1 MKNINLKFLNYKKIL
16 ELIPNSFVFFKK
28 YTKFFKNVD
37 FKLIINKKVITL
49 IISSIFFLFVLFLSI
64 PGLYDLGR
72 VQKVLTEA
80 INKEINLDI
89 SLTPDIEYR
98 IFPQPYFHVKD
109 AKIFNNNKSGVNSEI
124 AEIKNLKIY
133 IKISN
138 FFNKDNI
145 HIKKIGISDANFFI
159 KNDTIK
165 FIRLFFTQKFPQKN
179 LFIKKSKLFFNDDE
193 DKTLFI
199 YTINKSNFQ
208 NLTKN
213 KSQKF
218 VSNGEF
224 FNLPAKFE
232 WEKNTD
238 SKSIILK
245 LNLSKISVSFLNKI
259 EIKNGKYEYENNL
272 RVLTNEFKTKYN
284 FEENSIKLY
293 SNSSFIKNIPLT
305 YNGSINI
312 KPFYFDI
319 NFKPKK
325 FDLSYFLKN
334 TNFFNELFLNKILIH
349 ENLNGLINIKS
360 ENLVKAKV
368 FEKIDL
374 FINFKEGSLSL
385 DNTSLSSK
393 KIGDIVI
400 EEGNFVE
407 NENSIFLLGKI
418 LFKVNNLKEF
428 QKYFLIPK
436 NLRKDFKEIEINFSL
451 NTSNDE
457 FKIYNI
463 FFYDLNKKKIESKN
477 IGEFL
482 TNNTINKK
490 DILSPIF
497 FRNFLIQVFS
507 NYFVG

>member
-16 ELIPNSFVFFKK
+16 ELIPNPFVFFNK
-28 YTKFFKNVD
+28 YIKFIKNVD

-72 VQKVLTEA
+72 VQKVLTEV

-89 SLTPDIEYR
+89 SLSPDIEYR
-98 IFPQPYFHVKD
+98 IFPQPYFQVKD
-109 AKIFNNNKSGVNSEI
+109 AKIFGNISGVNSEI

-145 HIKKIGISDANFFI
+145 YIKKIGIYDANFFI

-165 FIRLFFTQKFPQKN
+165 FIRLFFTEKFPKKN
-179 LFIKKSKLFFNDDE
+179 LFIKKSKLFFNDNE
-193 DKTLFI
+193 DQTIFI
-199 YTINKSNFQ
+199 YTIDKSNFE

-213 KSQKF
+213 KSKKF
-218 VSNGEF
+218 ISNGEI
-224 FNLPAKFE
+224 FNLPVKFE
-232 WEKNTD
+232 WEKNTV
-238 SKSIILK
+238 SQSIISK
-245 LNLSKISVSFLNKI
+245 LNLSKISFSFINKI
-259 EIKNGKYEYENNL
+259 EIKSGKYTFENNL
-272 RVLTNEFKTKYN
+272 KVLNNEFKTKYN
-284 FEENSIKLY
+284 YEENLIKFY
-293 SNSSFIKNIPLT
+293 SDNSFIKNIPLI
-305 YNGSINI
+305 YNGSII
-312 KPFYFDI
+312 TKPFYFNI

-334 TNFFNELFLNKILIH
+334 TNFLNELFFNKILIH

-374 FINFKEGSLSL
+374 FVNFKEGGLSL
-385 DNTSLSSK
+385 DNTTLSSK

-436 NLRKDFKEIEINFSL
+436 NLRKDFNEIEINFSL
-451 NTSNDE
+451 NMSNDE

-463 FFYDLNKKKIESKN
+463 FFYDLNKKK
-477 IGEFL
+477 
-482 TNNTINKK
+482 
-490 DILSPIF
+490 
-497 FRNFLIQVFS
+497 
-507 NYFVG
+507 

>member
-1 MKNINLKFLNYKKIL
+1 MKNINLKFLNNKKIL
-16 ELIPNSFVFFKK
+16 ELIPNPLVFLKK
-28 YTKFFKNVD
+28 YIKFIKNVD
-37 FKLIINKKVITL
+37 FKLIFNKKVITL
-49 IISSIFFLFVLFLSI
+49 IIGSIFFLFVLFLSI

-72 VQKVLTEA
+72 VQKVLTEV

-89 SLTPDIEYR
+89 SLSPDIEYR
-98 IFPQPYFHVKD
+98 IFPQPYFQVKD
-109 AKIFNNNKSGVNSEI
+109 AKIFSNISGVNSEV

-145 HIKKIGISDANFFI
+145 HIKKIGIYDANFFI
-159 KNDTIK
+159 KNDTFK
-165 FIRLFFTQKFPQKN
+165 FIRSFFTKNFPQKEI
-179 LFIKKSKLFFNDDE
+179 FIKKSKLFFNDNE

-199 YTINKSNFQ
+199 YTINKSNFE

-213 KSQKF
+213 KSKKF
-218 VSNGEF
+218 VSNGEI

-238 SKSIILK
+238 SKSIISK
-245 LNLSKISVSFLNKI
+245 LNLSKISLNFINKI

-272 RVLTNEFKTKYN
+272 KILNNEFKTKYN
-284 FEENSIKLY
+284 YEESSIKFF
-293 SNSSFIKNIPLT
+293 SDSSFIKNIPLT
-305 YNGSINI
+305 YNGSII
-312 KPFYFDI
+312 TKPFYFNI
-319 NFKPKK
+319 NFNPKK

-334 TNFFNELFLNKILIH
+334 TNFLNELLFNKILIH

-374 FINFKEGSLSL
+374 FVNFKEGSLSL
-385 DNTSLSSK
+385 DNTTLSSK

-400 EEGNFVE
+400 QEGNFVE
-407 NENSIFLLGKI
+407 NENNIFLLGKI

-436 NLRKDFKEIEINFSL
+436 NLRKDFNEIEINFSL
-451 NTSNDE
+451 NTSKDE

-477 IGEFL
+477 IDEFL

-507 NYFVG
+507 SYFVG

>member
-16 ELIPNSFVFFKK
+16 ELIPNPFVFFNK
-28 YTKFFKNVD
+28 YIKFIKNVD

-72 VQKVLTEA
+72 VQKVLTEV

-89 SLTPDIEYR
+89 SLSPDIEYR
-98 IFPQPYFHVKD
+98 IFPQPYFQVKD
-109 AKIFNNNKSGVNSEI
+109 AKIFGNISGVNSEV

-145 HIKKIGISDANFFI
+145 HIKKIGIYDANFFI

-165 FIRLFFTQKFPQKN
+165 FIRLFFTEKFPQKN
-179 LFIKKSKLFFNDDE
+179 LFIKKSKLFFNDNE
-193 DKTLFI
+193 DKTIFI
-199 YTINKSNFQ
+199 YTIDKSNFE

-213 KSQKF
+213 KSKKF
-218 VSNGEF
+218 ISNGEI
-224 FNLPAKFE
+224 FNLPVKFE
-232 WEKNTD
+232 WEKNTV
-238 SKSIILK
+238 SQSIISK
-245 LNLSKISVSFLNKI
+245 LNLSKISLSFINKI

-272 RVLTNEFKTKYN
+272 RVLNNEFKTKYN
-284 FEENSIKLY
+284 YEESSIKFY
-293 SNSSFIKNIPLT
+293 SDSSFIKNIPLT
-305 YNGSINI
+305 YNGSII
-312 KPFYFDI
+312 TKPFYFNI

-334 TNFFNELFLNKILIH
+334 TNFLNELFFNKILIH

-374 FINFKEGSLSL
+374 FVNFKEGGLSL
-385 DNTSLSSK
+385 DNTTLSSK

-436 NLRKDFKEIEINFSL
+436 NLRKDFNEIEINFSL

-477 IGEFL
+477 IDEFL

-507 NYFVG
+507 SYFVG

>member
-16 ELIPNSFVFFKK
+16 ELIPNPFVFFKK
-28 YTKFFKNVD
+28 YIKFIKNVD

-72 VQKVLTEA
+72 VQKVLTEV

-89 SLTPDIEYR
+89 SLSPDIEYR
-98 IFPQPYFHVKD
+98 IFPQPYFQVKD
-109 AKIFNNNKSGVNSEI
+109 AKIFGNISGVNSEV

-145 HIKKIGISDANFFI
+145 HIKKIGIYDANFFI

-165 FIRLFFTQKFPQKN
+165 FIRLFFTEKFPQKN
-179 LFIKKSKLFFNDDE
+179 LFIKKSKLFFNDNE
-193 DKTLFI
+193 DQTIFI
-199 YTINKSNFQ
+199 YTIDKSNFE

-213 KSQKF
+213 KSKKF
-218 VSNGEF
+218 ISNGEI
-224 FNLPAKFE
+224 FNLPVKFE
-232 WEKNTD
+232 WEKNTV
-238 SKSIILK
+238 SQSIISK
-245 LNLSKISVSFLNKI
+245 LNLSKISLSFINKI
-259 EIKNGKYEYENNL
+259 ELKEGKYEYENNL
-272 RVLTNEFKTKYN
+272 RVLNNEFKTKYN
-284 FEENSIKLY
+284 YEESSIKFY
-293 SNSSFIKNIPLT
+293 SDSSFIKNIPLT
-305 YNGSINI
+305 YNGSII
-312 KPFYFDI
+312 TKPFYFDI

-334 TNFFNELFLNKILIH
+334 TNFLNELFFNKILIH

-374 FINFKEGSLSL
+374 FVNFKEGGLSL
-385 DNTSLSSK
+385 DNTTLSSK

-436 NLRKDFKEIEINFSL
+436 NLRKDFNEIEINFSL
-451 NTSNDE
+451 NMSNDE

-477 IGEFL
+477 IDEFL
-482 TNNTINKK
+482 TNNIINKK

-507 NYFVG
+507 SYFVG